1 MTADAARGE
10 DRVNIQVLIAEDEV
24 IVANH
29 IRRMVEAL
37 GYQSAGIVTT
47 GEECVRRALEVRP
60 DVILMDIMLAGALD
74 GVRAAEKILSQ
85 VDIPILYLTAY
96 TDEATLARAKVT
108 EPFGYITK
116 PFEEQDLRAAIAMAL
131 HKHRLERRLRE
142 SEQRFRLLFEL
153 SPIGIVHYGDDYRIQ
168 EANKRFGE
176 IAGVSSTALLQ
187 ADVRKLLGPDAE
199 EALRASLEGREGA
212 YEGICSFPRQVRVV
226 LRTAPLRGEQAG
238 GVALLEDDT
247 ERRAVEEGLV
257 RLVAIEGFI
266 ADCSADFVGLTAVTM
281 EKHFARVLERTG
293 RFVGADRVVLH
304 LFENGSTVLR
314 DVYEWHA
321 EGLEGRLDEYRGRE
335 LAPFR
340 WFLQRCKEGEPL
352 CILRTSDIPGE
363 GAAERE
369 LWLAQGI
376 RSLLSVPLTL
386 HGKALGYLGVMAERE
401 AHSWT
406 GENIRLLRL
415 LSQNFVNLFARQRAE
430 AGWEESEEKFHLLV
444 EHLNEV
450 IFALDGRGFFTFAS
464 KGVEALSGYHPG
476 ELLGEHFSRFIHPH
490 DREKL
495 IEIWESAEEGLTGTF
510 AFRILTKDANVRD
523 LRASIRGVSLG
534 GELAGI
540 TGILEDVTEQTH
552 AEGALRE
559 SEERYRRL
567 WEDSSDGLVLIDAES
582 GTIIEC
588 NQEFCR
594 QSGRTKDELRSLHIW
609 EIRPPELREA
619 ARQKFWEIRQAGTG
633 GSMELSLERPDGEL
647 VRIDFLSRVLTL
659 GGRQVIQS
667 RCRRISQG
675 GPIS

>member
-1 MTADAARGE
+1 MTAAAARGE
-10 DRVNIQVLIAEDEV
+10 DRVNVRVLIAEDEV

-29 IRRMVEAL
+29 IQRMVEAL
-37 GYQSAGIVTT
+37 GYKSAGIVTT
-47 GEECVRRALEVRP
+47 GEECVQRALELRP
-60 DVILMDIMLAGALD
+60 DVILMDIMLAGTLD

-153 SPIGIVHYGDDYRIQ
+153 SPIGIVHYGADFRIQ
-168 EANKRFGE
+168 DANRRFGD
-176 IAGVSSTALLQ
+176 IVGLSPTSLLQ
-187 ADVRKLLGPDAE
+187 ADVRKVLGPNAEDAL
-199 EALRASLEGREGA
+199 AAALEGKEGL
-212 YEGICSFPRQVRVV
+212 YEGTLSRQQHVV
-226 LRTAPLRGEQAG
+226 LRAASLRGEKAG

-266 ADCSADFVGLTAVTM
+266 ADCSADFVGLTAVTA

-314 DVYEWHA
+314 DVFEWHA
-321 EGLEGRLDEYRGRE
+321 EDLASHLDEYRGRDFS
-335 LAPFR
+335 PFR
-340 WFLQRCKEGEPL
+340 WFLQRCNEGEPL
-352 CILRTSDIPGE
+352 CILRTSDIPAE

-369 LWLAQGI
+369 FWLARHA
-376 RSLLSVPLTL
+376 RSLLCVPLSL
-386 HGKALGYLGVMAERE
+386 RGKPLGYLGVMTERE
-401 AHSWT
+401 ARTWT

-430 AGWEESEEKFHLLV
+430 EGWEESEEKFHLLV
-444 EHLNEV
+444 ENLNEV
-450 IFALDGRGFFTFAS
+450 IFALDRRGFFTFAS
-464 KGVEALSGYHPG
+464 KGVEELSGYDPG
-476 ELLGEHFSRFIHPH
+476 ELMGEHFSRFIHPH
-490 DREKL
+490 DRDKL
-495 IEIWESAEEGLTGTF
+495 IEIWRSAEEGLTGTYT
-510 AFRILTKDANVRD
+510 FRILTKEGEVRD

-540 TGILEDVTEQTH
+540 TGILVDVSEQRH
-552 AEGALRE
+552 AESALQE

-582 GTIIEC
+582 GVIIEC

-609 EIRPPELREA
+609 EIRPPELRET
-619 ARQKFWEIRQAGTG
+619 ARRKFEEIRQAGKG
-633 GSMELSLERPDGEL
+633 GSMELSLERPDGER
-647 VRIDFLSRVLTL
+647 VQIDFLSHVLTL
-659 GGRQVIQS
+659 GGREVIQS
-667 RCRRISQG
+667 RCRRISPG
-675 GPIS
+675 RVIS